1 MIRELREAD
10 VNKGAEI
17 WLDTNI
23 KSHDFIPAQYWKRN
37 FESVK
42 EALLQAEVY
51 VYEHNG
57 EIQGFIG
64 LSDAYVEGLFVSEE
78 MQSQGIGK
86 TLLDYAKGKKDELL
100 LNVYQKN
107 TRVIAFYRRE
117 GFEIQHNHKPNGNT
131 HIQFGRHVF
140 RRAFKRP
147 GADCGDS
154 GGSPYFFDAHGN
166 LESFRRGRCKYLCA
180 GAGQKRE

>member
-10 VNKGAEI
+10 LDKVADI

-23 KSHDFIPAQYWKRN
+23 KAHDFIPAQYWKSN

-51 VYEHNG
+51 VYEHDG

-64 LSDAYVEGLFVSEE
+64 LSDAYVEGLFVLDE

-86 TLLDYAKGKKDELL
+86 TLLDYAEGKKDELF

-107 TRVIAFYRRE
+107 KRAISFYRRE
-117 GFEIQHNHKPNGNT
+117 GFEIQHSGLDEATEEKEYAMEWHKK
-131 HIQFGRHVF
+131 HR
-140 RRAFKRP
+140 
-147 GADCGDS
+147 
-154 GGSPYFFDAHGN
+154 
-166 LESFRRGRCKYLCA
+166 
-180 GAGQKRE
+180 

>member
-1 MIRELREAD
+1 MIRELQEAD
-10 VNKGAEI
+10 LDKVADI

-23 KSHDFIPAQYWKRN
+23 KSHDFIPAQYWKSN

-51 VYEHNG
+51 VYEHDG

-64 LSDAYVEGLFVSEE
+64 LSDAYVEGLFVLDE

-86 TLLDYAKGKKDELL
+86 TLLDHAKDQKDELF

-107 TRVIAFYRRE
+107 KRAISFYRRE
-117 GFEIQHNHKPNGNT
+117 GFEIQHSGLDEATEEKEYAMEWHKK
-131 HIQFGRHVF
+131 HR
-140 RRAFKRP
+140 
-147 GADCGDS
+147 
-154 GGSPYFFDAHGN
+154 
-166 LESFRRGRCKYLCA
+166 
-180 GAGQKRE
+180 

>member
-10 VNKGAEI
+10 LDRVADI

-23 KSHDFIPAQYWKRN
+23 KSHDFIPAQYWKSN

-51 VYEHNG
+51 VYEHDG
-57 EIQGFIG
+57 AIQGFIG
-64 LSDAYVEGLFVSEE
+64 LSDAYVEGLFVSDE

-86 TLLDYAKGKKDELL
+86 TLLDYAKGKKDELF

-107 TRVIAFYRRE
+107 TRATSFYRRE
-117 GFEIQHNHKPNGNT
+117 GFEIQHSGLDEATEEKEYAMEWHKK
-131 HIQFGRHVF
+131 HR
-140 RRAFKRP
+140 
-147 GADCGDS
+147 
-154 GGSPYFFDAHGN
+154 
-166 LESFRRGRCKYLCA
+166 
-180 GAGQKRE
+180 

>member
-1 MIRELREAD
+1 MIRELQEEDINKVAD
-10 VNKGAEI
+10 I

-23 KSHDFIPAQYWKRN
+23 RTHDFIPAQYWKNN

-51 VYEHNG
+51 VYEQDN
-57 EIQGFIG
+57 EIHGFIG
-64 LSDAYVEGLFVSEE
+64 LNDAYVEGLFVSAE

-107 TRVIAFYRRE
+107 VRAISFYRRE
-117 GFEIQHNHKPNGNT
+117 GFEILH
-131 HIQFGRHVF
+131 
-140 RRAFKRP
+140 
-147 GADCGDS
+147 S
-154 GGSPYFFDAHGN
+154 GLDEAVGEKEYTMEWRKKH
-166 LESFRRGRCKYLCA
+166 R
-180 GAGQKRE
+180 

>member
-10 VNKGAEI
+10 LDKVADI

-23 KSHDFIPAQYWKRN
+23 KAHDFIPAQYWKSN

-51 VYEHNG
+51 VYEHDG
-57 EIQGFIG
+57 AIQGFIG
-64 LSDAYVEGLFVSEE
+64 LSDAYVEGLFVSDE

-86 TLLDYAKGKKDELL
+86 TLLDYAKDQKDELF

-107 TRVIAFYRRE
+107 KRAISFYRRE
-117 GFEIQHNHKPNGNT
+117 GFEIQHSGLDEATEEKEYAMEWHKK
-131 HIQFGRHVF
+131 HR
-140 RRAFKRP
+140 
-147 GADCGDS
+147 
-154 GGSPYFFDAHGN
+154 
-166 LESFRRGRCKYLCA
+166 
-180 GAGQKRE
+180 

>member
-10 VNKGAEI
+10 LDKVADI

-23 KSHDFIPAQYWKRN
+23 KSHDFIPTQYWKSN

-51 VYEHNG
+51 VYEHDG
-57 EIQGFIG
+57 AIQGFIG
-64 LSDAYVEGLFVSEE
+64 LSDAYVEGLFVSDE

-86 TLLDYAKGKKDELL
+86 TLLDYAKGKKDELF

-107 TRVIAFYRRE
+107 TRATSFYRRE
-117 GFEIQHNHKPNGNT
+117 GFEIQHSGLDEATEEKEYAMEWHKK
-131 HIQFGRHVF
+131 HR
-140 RRAFKRP
+140 
-147 GADCGDS
+147 
-154 GGSPYFFDAHGN
+154 
-166 LESFRRGRCKYLCA
+166 
-180 GAGQKRE
+180 